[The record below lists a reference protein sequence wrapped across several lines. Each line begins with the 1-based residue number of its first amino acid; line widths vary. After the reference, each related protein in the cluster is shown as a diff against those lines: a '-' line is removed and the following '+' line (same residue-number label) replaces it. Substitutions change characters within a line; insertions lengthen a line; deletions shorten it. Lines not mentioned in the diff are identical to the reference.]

1 MNPSIIYCSPQG
13 SGKTIDRQE
22 LLERFNLDKALENWN
37 GQLVDPIGM
46 LALTHLPPST
56 ATARAYMS
64 GQELTIV
71 AEGWK
76 TKQAIAKLMTPDPVL
91 TSSQLRLAISETI
104 HAMYTGPFGGALP
117 EASKAALQN
126 HLQVLL
132 AEEAARASADK

>member
-22 LLERFNLDKALENWN
+22 LLERFNLEKVLKNWHD
-37 GQLVDPIGM
+37 QQIESIGM
-46 LALTHLPPST
+46 LALTHLPPSL
-56 ATARAYMS
+56 ATARMHMAGM
-64 GQELTIV
+64 ELTIV

-91 TSSQLRLAISETI
+91 TSPQLRLAISETI

-132 AEEAARASADK
+132 AEEAARASTDK